1 MSNFIAGVTA
11 GSTDNWTSGASAGA
25 AGDTGGASF
34 VDTLRSALNQVSA
47 VQDDASAKVSSLL
60 RGEGEDVHTAML
72 ASEKADLSF
81 QLMMQVRNKI
91 LQAYQEVSQMQF

>member
-1 MSNFIAGVTA
+1 MSNFIHGVAAGA
-11 GSTDNWTSGASAGA
+11 TDNWTGGASAGA
-25 AGDTGGASF
+25 SGDANGASF

-60 RGEGEDVHTAML
+60 RGDGEDVHTAML

-91 LQAYQEVSQMQF
+91 LSAYQEVSQMQF

>member
-1 MSNFIAGVTA
+1 MSSFIPGV
-11 GSTDNWTSGASAGA
+11 GAGA
-25 AGDTGGASF
+25 PGNLAQVPASGSPSGDSSF
-34 VDTLRSALNQVSA
+34 VASLRAALNQVGA

-91 LQAYQEVSQMQF
+91 LAAYQEVSQMQF